1 MRGRKKVVDPE
12 TGETIT
18 PKIPTSL
25 PARDRKVGPTPNYV
39 EDRIASIDSKINDLT
54 ALIEELEK
62 KKQELLNPVTMKDIM
77 AMAKKAGLS
86 NADIV
91 RLLNLQM

>member
-1 MRGRKKVVDPE
+1 MRGRKKVIDPE
-12 TGETIT
+12 TGEVMP

-39 EDRIASIDSKINDLT
+39 EDRIAAIDSKIADLK

-77 AMAKKAGLS
+77 SMAKKAGLT
-86 NADIV
+86 NADII